1 MSGLLIRAGGHV
13 SDTEL
18 LRKSKPE
25 PVRRLEVFTGS
36 GRRRRWTPAQK
47 AEILAESYESG
58 EKVSAVARRH
68 GLTPQQLFGWRRE
81 ARRQARRWA
90 ATDEAARGTA
100 FAPVVVEGALRRSK
114 APSDPSGGTTAIEIV
129 IGAATVRVAPGIDAA
144 TLTTVLRAV
153 KAAR

>member
-1 MSGLLIRAGGHV
+1 M

-18 LRKSKPE
+18 LPKSKPE

-36 GRRRRWTPAQK
+36 GRRRTWTPAQK

-68 GLTPQQLFGWRRE
+68 GLTPQQLFGWRR
-81 ARRQARRWA
+81 AAQRQARRRA
-90 ATDEAARGTA
+90 ANDGAPARGQT
-100 FAPVVVEGALRRSK
+100 FAPVIVEEALRRSE
-114 APSDPSGGTTAIEIV
+114 AAIGPDPSGGAAAIEIV

-144 TLTTVLRAV
+144 TLTTVLRVV
-153 KAAR
+153 KAMT

>member
-1 MSGLLIRAGGHV
+1 M

-18 LRKSKPE
+18 LPKSKPE

-36 GRRRRWTPAQK
+36 GRRRTWTPAQK

-81 ARRQARRWA
+81 AQRRARRRA
-90 ATDEAARGTA
+90 AIDEAAARGQA
-100 FAPVVVEGALRRSK
+100 FAPVVVEEARRRSE
-114 APSDPSGGTTAIEIV
+114 APIEPDPSGGTTAIEIL

-144 TLTTVLRAV
+144 TLATVLRVV
-153 KAAR
+153 KAAT

>member
-1 MSGLLIRAGGHV
+1 M

-18 LRKSKPE
+18 LPKSKPE

-36 GRRRRWTPAQK
+36 GRRRTWTPAQK
-47 AEILAESYESG
+47 AEILAESYEVG

-81 ARRQARRWA
+81 AQRRAKRRA
-90 ATDEAARGTA
+90 ANDERAAHGTA
-100 FAPVVVEGALRRSK
+100 FAPVIIEEALPSLA
-114 APSDPSGGTTAIEIV
+114 APVAPNERGGSSIIEIM

-144 TLTTVLRAV
+144 TLTTVLRVV
-153 KAAR
+153 KAAT